1 MNSGQASFLLL
12 ALILAGGCS
21 EAHPTLDL
29 PPRPADVPTGSELAQ
44 ALMGMPLTDR
54 ERRVYDEI
62 ARGNVPDFLRTLRP
76 VTVSGDVSGSR
87 RTVTFWATPDYLA
100 VGSERDFL
108 RIPLSPGAAW
118 RVATLTDTSLP
129 TAAMADAIWDAAEVR
144 LGPIPIPPNRWM
156 TTLPVFEDHQ
166 RKVQRQRDRAAAP
179 SGALLAGHKKD
190 VVITPLLADAPGRV
204 AIYGW
209 HYLSGEPI
217 QRLYLGHTDDWVDYS
232 HGIRLIS
239 NRVEVDGV
247 MRDLTDI
254 LVDPELAPI
263 LSPEGPIPVSVTAP
277 WSGEATPPP
286 GSP

>member
-1 MNSGQASFLLL
+1 MNSGRVSLLLL
-12 ALILAGGCS
+12 ALVLAGGCS
-21 EAHPTLDL
+21 DAHPTLDL
-29 PPRPADVPTGSELAQ
+29 PARPADAPTGLELAR
-44 ALMGMPLTDR
+44 ALRGMPLADR
-54 ERRVYDEI
+54 ERRVYAEI

-76 VTVSGDVSGSR
+76 VMVSADVSGSR
-87 RTVTFWATPDYLA
+87 RTVTFWAAPDYLA

-129 TAAMADAIWDAAEVR
+129 TPAMADAIWDAADVR

-179 SGALLAGHKKD
+179 PGALVAGHKKD
-190 VVITPLLADAPGRV
+190 VVITPRLADEPGRV

-209 HYLSGEPI
+209 HYLDGEPI
-217 QRLYLGHTDDWVDYS
+217 QRLYLGHTEDWVDYS

-239 NRVEVDGV
+239 NRVKVAGE
-247 MRDLTDI
+247 MRALSEI
-254 LVDPELAPI
+254 LVDPEFAPL
-263 LSPEGPIPVSVTAP
+263 LSPEGPIPASVTTP
-277 WSGEATPPP
+277 WSGEATPPLGAP
-286 GSP
+286 

>member
-1 MNSGQASFLLL
+1 MNSGSASCLLL
-12 ALILAGGCS
+12 ALVLAGGCS
-21 EAHPTLDL
+21 EAHPTLVL
-29 PPRPADVPTGSELAQ
+29 PARPADALTGSELAQ
-44 ALMGMPLTDR
+44 ALRDMPLADR
-54 ERRVYDEI
+54 ERRLHDEI

-76 VTVSGDVSGSR
+76 VTVSADASGSR
-87 RTVTFWATPDYLA
+87 RTVTFWAAPDYLA
-100 VGSERDFL
+100 VGSDIDFL

-118 RVATLTDTSLP
+118 RVAALTGTSLP
-129 TAAMADAIWDAAEVR
+129 TPAMSDAIWDAAEVR

-166 RKVQRQRDRAAAP
+166 RKVQRQRDRAASP
-179 SGALLAGHKKD
+179 PGALVAGHKKD
-190 VVITPLLADAPGRV
+190 VVITPRLADEPGRV

-232 HGIRLIS
+232 HGIRLIG

-247 MRDLTDI
+247 VRDLTDI

-263 LSPEGPIPVSVTAP
+263 LSPEGPIPASITDP
-277 WSGEATPPP
+277 WSG
-286 GSP
+286 